1 MRSSL
6 GLVFLAGCSSPGASS
21 PAVDPPTPVATPE
34 RAAPEKA
41 REASPLAGRGLVPPP
56 PSAAMVQQIQAQAVL
71 DHPRVAPY
79 LHTEIAA
86 NVPLAV
92 LPSPDLAEGAAA
104 LKAAG
109 QPVRVVTSEAAAR
122 VVFRGLEDIGPARV
136 RVKFEIPREG
146 VAGHVDLQLADHVWS
161 AVDAHVVER

>member
-6 GLVFLAGCSSPGASS
+6 GLVCLLAAGCSSPGASP
-21 PAVDPPTPVATPE
+21 PAVDPQTSVARPE
-34 RAAPEKA
+34 KAAPEQTPD
-41 REASPLAGRGLVPPP
+41 ASPLVPPP
-56 PSAAMVQQIQAQAVL
+56 PSAAMVQQIQAQTVL

-92 LPSPDLAEGAAA
+92 FPSPDLAEGAAE
-104 LKAAG
+104 LRAAG

-122 VVFRGLEDIGPARV
+122 VVFRGLEDIGPAKV

>member
-1 MRSSL
+1 
-6 GLVFLAGCSSPGASS
+6 
-21 PAVDPPTPVATPE
+21 
-34 RAAPEKA
+34 
-41 REASPLAGRGLVPPP
+41 
-56 PSAAMVQQIQAQAVL
+56 MVQQIQAQAVL

-92 LPSPDLAEGAAA
+92 LPSPDLAEEAAA